1 MARVAGRKEAGSFTL
16 ERLVGVAMVAS
27 MHVAAGVMLYEYQM
41 LPAPVQAQTVFV
53 NFITLP
59 AQEIPPSPQPAQ
71 LRPQPQR
78 KKPAVRPPTMLAA
91 QLPVEAPTE
100 TLTELAVS
108 SPQPSM
114 LEAPVVTQQAVAE
127 PGLVEAVPA
136 TPPSPPEP
144 LVLNT
149 DLAVGC
155 PHRFPPEY
163 PTGSRRFGESGKL
176 VLRVELDTA
185 GRIAAVRVK
194 QSTGFR
200 RLDEAGIAAVRQ
212 WQCDPPMRDGKA
224 VAAVALQPFNFV
236 HEGRQ

>member
-27 MHVAAGVMLYEYQM
+27 MHVAGGVMLYEYQM

-53 NFITLP
+53 NFITPP
-59 AQEIPPSPQPAQ
+59 AREIPPPPAQ
-71 LRPQPQR
+71 PRPKPQR
-78 KKPAVRPPTMLAA
+78 EKPAVPPPTMLAA
-91 QLPVEAPTE
+91 QVPVETPTE
-100 TLTELAVS
+100 FVVPP
-108 SPQPSM
+108 PQPPVQ
-114 LEAPVVTQQAVAE
+114 EAPDVPHQAAAE
-127 PGLVEAVPA
+127 QGPVEDVPA
-136 TPPSPPEP
+136 APMPPPEP
-144 LVLNT
+144 LMLNT

-163 PTGSRRFGESGKL
+163 PTGSRRFGESGRL
-176 VLRVELDTA
+176 ILRVELDTA
-185 GRIAAVRVK
+185 GRIAAVKVK
-194 QSTGFR
+194 ESTGFR

-212 WQCDPPMRDGKA
+212 WQCNPPMREGKA